1 MLHLLSLGPRSGYDI
16 IRAIE
21 EQTGGHYTPS
31 AGVIYP
37 TLTLL
42 QDTEHIALEL
52 PGGQRNVYGIT
63 TSGQSY
69 LAAFASTLPRLLTKM
84 QEARS
89 TQEIVVPDEVRAA
102 LSDLNDAI
110 RSRLRS
116 TPETDTSSRM
126 VGLLNQVARQIRD
139 NTNQEED

>member
-42 QDTEHIALEL
+42 QDTEHIAMEL

-63 TSGQSY
+63 TSGRSY
-69 LAAFASTLPRLLTKM
+69 LDAFASTLPRLLAQM

-89 TQEIVVPDEVRAA
+89 IQEIVVPDEIRAA
-102 LSDLNDAI
+102 LSDLKDAI
-110 RSRLRS
+110 RSRLR
-116 TPETDTSSRM
+116 TAPGTDTSNRL
-126 VGLLNQVARQIRD
+126 VGLLDQVARQIRD
-139 NTNQEED
+139 NTNHGED